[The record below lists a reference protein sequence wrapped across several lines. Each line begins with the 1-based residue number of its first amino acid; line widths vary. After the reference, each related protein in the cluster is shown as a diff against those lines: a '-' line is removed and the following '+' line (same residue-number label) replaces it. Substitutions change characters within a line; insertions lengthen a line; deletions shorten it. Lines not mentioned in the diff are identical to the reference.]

1 MSLLQ
6 NPVLHTAN
14 KMYTTTAMRMIHG
27 IFILVICV
35 ALICAENMGSH
46 AYHTLRFNGQNLN
59 MPSPQS
65 FSAYQA
71 EDLRCG

>member
-1 MSLLQ
+1 LQ
-6 NPVLHTAN
+6 NPVLHPTY
-14 KMYTTTAMRMIHG
+14 KIYTTTEMHMIHG
-27 IFILVICV
+27 IFILVVCV

-59 MPSPQS
+59 MPSLQA